1 MNILLI
7 DDHAIVRA
15 GLKQMLSAMLDAT
28 VHEVPSAEAA
38 LLALATLR
46 PDLVLLDLGLP
57 GLGGLALLPRLVAL
71 NLRVLV
77 LSMHAEPIYAQRALG
92 GGALGYVSKNTA
104 PEELL
109 IAIRTVAAGRKYLE
123 QRIAQDLALQRVDSG
138 NRLHQLTDRDLEIT
152 RHLAAGRSL
161 QEIADILGVSYKT
174 VANSTGLIR
183 AKLGVA
189 RTADLIR
196 WSIEMSTGT
205 ADRS

>member
-38 LLALATLR
+38 LLELATLR

-77 LSMHAEPIYAQRALG
+77 LSMHAEPIYAQRALD

>member
-77 LSMHAEPIYAQRALG
+77 LSMHAEPIYAQRALD

>member
-1 MNILLI
+1 MNILLV

-15 GLKQMLSAMLDAT
+15 GLQQMLAAMLDAV
-28 VHEVPSAEAA
+28 VHEAASAEAA
-38 LLALATLR
+38 LVALASLR

-57 GLGGLALLPRLVAL
+57 GLGGLALLPRLAAMG
-71 NLRVLV
+71 LRVLV
-77 LSMHAEPIYAQRALG
+77 LSMHAEPIYAQRALD

-123 QRIAQDLALQRVDSG
+123 QRIAQELALQRVEAG
-138 NRLHQLTDRDLEIT
+138 GRLHQLSERDLEIT

-174 VANSTGLIR
+174 IANTTGLIR
-183 AKLGVA
+183 TKLGVA

-196 WSIEMSTGT
+196 WAIETNVEI
-205 ADRS
+205 